1 MDGIILN
8 FEYILEMFH
17 ANVIALH
24 LGRLDQHLDMKNG
37 S

>member
-8 FEYILEMFH
+8 FEYILEIFD

-24 LGRLDQHLDMKNG
+24 LGRLDPHLDLKNG